1 MTCPTCTSPLWMT
14 SEGNHHFR
22 CGSQVDLKTGATSKG
37 CRVIQ
42 ASKIGPVEIGM
53 IHSQV
58 LSIVVPRTFSHP
70 VAVPVGNGVMLRVAE
85 SNGDVY
91 ETPMIRVQACAGL
104 TGTRN

>member
-1 MTCPTCTSPLWMT
+1 MTCPQCASPLWMT
-14 SEGNHHFR
+14 AEGNKHFR

-42 ASKIGPVEIGM
+42 AANIGQVEIGN
-53 IHSQV
+53 IQSRV
-58 LSIVVPRTFSHP
+58 LPIVAPRTFSHP

-91 ETPMIRVQACAGL
+91 ETPMIRVQAV
-104 TGTRN
+104 REK